1 MVRILLVCFLLG
13 AANANPQGYG
23 PPLPRPSYS
32 SPGIPSGPVIPILV
46 DNREGP
52 DASGAYAF
60 NFETGNGI
68 SRQEQGAGRGPQ
80 GAVVSQ
86 GGWSFTFPDGT
97 PATFNFVADENGY
110 RVESPLL
117 PTPPP
122 LPPHAIAQI
131 EKARREDAAA
141 AAGGGGSRP
150 QYGAPRPNQGYGFR

>member
-1 MVRILLVCFLLG
+1 MYSKLLVCLFLG
-13 AANANPQGYG
+13 AVSAAPQGYG
-23 PPLPRPSYS
+23 PPRPSYS
-32 SPGIPSGPVIPILV
+32 APGGSFGGGPVIPILV
-46 DNREGP
+46 DDRTGP
-52 DASGAYAF
+52 DASGAYSF

-68 SRQEQGAGRGPQ
+68 RRQEQGAGRGPK

-86 GGWSFTFPDGT
+86 GAWSFTFPDGT

-131 EKARREDAAA
+131 EKARQEAAS
-141 AAGGGGSRP
+141 GGSRP
-150 QYGAPRPNQGYGFR
+150 QYSAPAPPSRGYSFR